1 MVKNLPAKQK
11 LWVRS
16 LGQEGPLEKEVA
28 THSSIFENPMDRGAG
43 RATVQ
48 LAAKSWTRLKRQS
61 VRTRDRRN
69 RDNTLAQSSRLSMT
83 HKETKTRN

>member
-1 MVKNLPAKQK
+1 MQETQET
-11 LWVRS
+11 WVQL